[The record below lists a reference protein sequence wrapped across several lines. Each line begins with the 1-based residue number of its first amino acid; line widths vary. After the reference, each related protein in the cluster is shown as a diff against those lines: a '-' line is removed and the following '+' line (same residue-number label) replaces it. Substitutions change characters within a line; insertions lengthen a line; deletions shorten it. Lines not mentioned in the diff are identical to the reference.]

1 MGINNSIGV
10 DAGGIESKVRRDSL
24 FNNMN
29 QNTGEGVDFVI
40 LDDTLDLKVGKKATK
55 LELLIVT
62 LGKMKIL

>member
-10 DAGGIESKVRRDSL
+10 DVGGIESKVRRDSL

-29 QNTGEGVDFVI
+29 QNTGEGADFVI

-55 LELLIVT
+55 MELLIVT
-62 LGKMKIL
+62 LGKMNIL